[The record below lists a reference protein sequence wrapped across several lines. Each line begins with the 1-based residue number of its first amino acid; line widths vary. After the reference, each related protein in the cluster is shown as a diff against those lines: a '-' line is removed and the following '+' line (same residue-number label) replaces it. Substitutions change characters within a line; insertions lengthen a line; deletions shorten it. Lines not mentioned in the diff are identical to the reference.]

1 MHDAMR
7 YISILSLLRYNLV
20 LQKYRK
26 YYYGIIP
33 IMNGKEVAIIS
44 WRFSVYEYRK
54 CSYKV
59 P

>member
-1 MHDAMR
+1 
-7 YISILSLLRYNLV
+7 LRYNLV